1 VIFPVMLNRLF
12 REVGYGWT
20 MRICAFVILALLI
33 LANLTVRSRIPP
45 SGKPFDAMAYIRPFG
60 ERTFLLLVFGMFFLY
75 CEYNDLVLIHILL
88 IRSTIHTPLTTS
100 YIGALMTTFTFLVVD
115 VRSYGMSDRLAN
127 YLVTIANAGSIFGR
141 IIPNIAADRFG
152 PFNITVISCT
162 LCTILILGMW
172 LPASGNPA
180 ATITFAALFGL
191 VSGAGFSVPP
201 VLVAA
206 ISPIQEIGVRTGGMY
221 VLAAIAGLTGG
232 PIGGQIIVDSKEET
246 RYMKVFVGCCCAV
259 GTGFFVACRVSLG
272 GWGLKKL

>member
-1 VIFPVMLNRLF
+1 VILNRLF

-20 MRICAFVILALLI
+20 MRICAFLTLALLI

-45 SGKPFDAMAYIRPFG
+45 SGKLFDAMAYVRPFG
-60 ERTFLLLVFGMFFLY
+60 EKTFLLLVLGMFFLY
-75 CEYNDLVLIHILL
+75 CEFHSDLPKYT
-88 IRSTIHTPLTTS
+88 SLTKL
-100 YIGALMTTFTFLVVD
+100 YEGALMTTFTFIVVD
-115 VRSYGMSDRLAN
+115 ARSHGMSDRLAN

-172 LPASGNPA
+172 LPANGNPA

-206 ISPIQEIGVRTGGMY
+206 ISPIQQIGVRTGGMY

-232 PIGGQIIVDSKEET
+232 PIGGQIIVDSSGSVRNT
-246 RYMKVFVGCCCAV
+246 KVFVGLSCAI
-259 GTGFFVACRVSLG
+259 GTAFFVACRVSLG
-272 GWGLKKL
+272 GWRLKKL